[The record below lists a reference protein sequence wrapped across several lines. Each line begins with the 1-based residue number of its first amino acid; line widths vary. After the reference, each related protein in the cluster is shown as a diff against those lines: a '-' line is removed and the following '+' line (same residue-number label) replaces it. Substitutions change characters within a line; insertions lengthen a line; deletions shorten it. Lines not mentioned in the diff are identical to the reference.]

1 MPTHIYYGIYRLKFY
16 SFCFDLEWNIAYI
29 LCNFS
34 TSIKCVR
41 TIQSKKMN
49 VIAKHLDFV
58 HSVPTFL
65 IGITYNLFSLA
76 LKHIQFLLFHVT
88 YSFITHGNINYSSLP
103 IYSYLS
109 RNKFM
114 LALNKLAEIIIWSGE
129 VRPLGLM
136 LAFLFPQFI
145 HVECHYV
152 KLKW

>member
-1 MPTHIYYGIYRLKFY
+1 MPTYIYYDIYRFKFY
-16 SFCFDLEWNIAYI
+16 SFCDDLEWTIVYI

-41 TIQSKKMN
+41 SIHSKKMN
-49 VIAKHLDFV
+49 VMAKHLDFV

-65 IGITYNLFSLA
+65 ISITYNLFSLA
-76 LKHIQFLLFHVT
+76 LKHIQFLLFHV
-88 YSFITHGNINYSSLP
+88 THGNINYSSLP

-114 LALNKLAEIIIWSGE
+114 LALNKLAEIIIRSDE
-129 VRPLGLM
+129 VRPLDLM
-136 LAFLFPQFI
+136 LAYLFPQFI

-152 KLKW
+152 KLK